1 MNWDER
7 QHDPLDDL
15 LRAAGQPDPPQESID
30 RLQRQWKAIVR
41 RRKRR
46 IAGALATALIPI
58 AGIAAVLVVMFTRP
72 PQAIDHRPLDA
83 DQAVAVD
90 THSAAPSGNPSGG
103 SDSLVNSEGVIVT
116 PPPLERQLVRD
127 PNAYEQSVALI
138 YRSQM
143 GVRSI
148 AAPRVEPAVDVLG
161 AALKRVIEDPSRDM
175 ATVAK
180 ELVAADP
187 NCEAQLRQLVQNA
200 AGGNDRKPT
209 DLAATQQG
217 EAALTLLAHV
227 ATQDSLPALVAAA
240 NRIDCPA
247 EVLSSIARLSNNEQL
262 AALARRE
269 STADRQ
275 RLWMATLLGRKSSA
289 AVDVYLNLAD
299 DPSTSAAA
307 LPAVRS
313 VEQPPVEEL
322 FAALRSSRVV
332 TRVAAARVLGALND
346 PKISNRLAEMVRSG
360 DGRRE
365 ALVALLSSSDPQ
377 AKAFLARAEADL
389 ALAPSVRALYSR
401 FVPPLSAN

>member
-15 LRAAGQPDPPQESID
+15 LRAAGQPEPPQESID
-30 RLQRQWKAIVR
+30 RLQRQWRAIVR

-46 IAGALATALIPI
+46 LAGVFAAALFPV
-58 AGIAAVLVVMFTRP
+58 AGIAAAVVVMLTRP
-72 PQAIDHRPLDA
+72 PQAIDNRPLGA
-83 DQAVAVD
+83 DQAVAVK
-90 THSAAPSGNPSGG
+90 TQAAAPSGSLSVESG
-103 SDSLVNSEGVIVT
+103 SLAQSNGEVNV
-116 PPPLERQLVRD
+116 PPPPERQLVLD

-143 GVRSI
+143 GVRPI
-148 AAPRVEPAVDVLG
+148 AAPRVEPSVDVWG
-161 AALKRVIEDPSRDM
+161 ATLKRVIDDPSLDM

-180 ELVAADP
+180 ELVAACP
-187 NCEAQLRQLVQNA
+187 NCEAQLWQLVQNA
-200 AGGNDRKPT
+200 AGGNDRKPAH
-209 DLAATQQG
+209 LAATQQG
-217 EAALTLLAHV
+217 KAALKLLALL
-227 ATQDSLPALVAAA
+227 ATQDSLPVLVAAA

-247 EVLSSIARLSNNEQL
+247 EVLSSIARLSNIEQL

-269 STADRQ
+269 SNADRR
-275 RLWMATLLGRKSSA
+275 RLWMATLLSWKSAA
-289 AVDVYLNLAD
+289 AVDVYLDLAD

-307 LPAVRS
+307 LRAAKS
-313 VEQPPVEEL
+313 VEQPPVNEL
-322 FAALRSSRVV
+322 FAALRSSRVA

-377 AKAFLARAEADL
+377 AKAFLARAEDDL
-389 ALAPSVRALYSR
+389 ALAPSVRALSSR
-401 FVPPLSAN
+401 FLPPQLTN